1 MKKVLLLVLSAIGGG
16 IIALASFKAM
26 EKSNHNLSLYS
37 GASLPVQQ
45 TSYSA
50 GGMAS
55 GPDFVDAASKSVHAV
70 VHIKTEYQ
78 QKNVTYDN
86 FFNNLFGYDNRG
98 GRPYVATGSGVI
110 VTTDGYIV
118 TNNHVVQDADY
129 IEVTLN
135 DKRSFEAKI
144 VGTDPSTDIAL
155 IKVTGQEFPFLTF
168 ANSDNVKVGEWV
180 LAVGN
185 PFNLTS
191 TVTAGIVSA
200 KARNINILG
209 KENSIE
215 SFIQTDAVVNP
226 GNSGG
231 ALVNTLGDLI
241 GINAAIASNTGSY
254 TGYSFAI
261 PSNIAKKVV
270 EDLMQYGNVQRGFI
284 GVTPADITAE
294 FAREQGLDVT
304 KGVYVYT
311 ISDNGS
317 ANQAGMLKGDI
328 ITSINDQPVNSVS
341 EMLEVIGQ
349 HRPGETV
356 KVIYARDGKDRTANL
371 VLKNKEG
378 TTGIVKKDDIN
389 VNELLGANLTP
400 ITKEEK
406 AWLRLD
412 CGVKVKELKEG
423 LLATAGI
430 RENFVITSMDKRV
443 VKSQT
448 DIETILTNKKGGVL
462 VEGIYPNRMRA
473 WYLVVIKE

>member
-1 MKKVLLLVLSAIGGG
+1 MFLTSSLLQSISLIQSLSLISSINTCSSKFAKSLSK
-16 IIALASFKAM
+16 IIAC
-26 EKSNHNLSLYS
+26 
-37 GASLPVQQ
+37 
-45 TSYSA
+45 
-50 GGMAS
+50 
-55 GPDFVDAASKSVHAV
+55 SKS
-70 VHIKTEYQ
+70 
-78 QKNVTYDN
+78 
-86 FFNNLFGYDNRG
+86 
-98 GRPYVATGSGVI
+98 
-110 VTTDGYIV
+110 
-118 TNNHVVQDADY
+118 
-129 IEVTLN
+129 
-135 DKRSFEAKI
+135 
-144 VGTDPSTDIAL
+144 
-155 IKVTGQEFPFLTF
+155 
-168 ANSDNVKVGEWV
+168 
-180 LAVGN
+180 
-185 PFNLTS
+185 
-191 TVTAGIVSA
+191 
-200 KARNINILG
+200 
-209 KENSIE
+209 ENSIE

-406 AWLRLD
+406 E
-412 CGVKVKELKEG
+412 KV
-423 LLATAGI
+423 
-430 RENFVITSMDKRV
+430 
-443 VKSQT
+443 
-448 DIETILTNKKGGVL
+448 
-462 VEGIYPNRMRA
+462 IYR
-473 WYLVVIKE
+473 